1 MNERQRNWLRD
12 SRATLV
18 SAAEILE
25 HFGLDKSD
33 VVEGVR
39 LITVELFEDARQQE
53 EINLL
58 LEQIPPKEDP

>member
-1 MNERQRNWLRD
+1 VNERQRNWLRD